1 MGTIVSEPA
10 PELQALW
17 PIGAICGPDDLCS
30 PADGTTTIR
39 YPGQGRVQNLKVPKG
54 MHLTPREFSDWEHK
68 AITLLG
74 MSGIGKT
81 TLANKLPKTEWFH
94 YSADY
99 RIGTK
104 YLEEHILDNIK
115 KQAMKVDFLRDL
127 LLGDSIY
134 ICSNIT
140 VHNLAPVSTFL
151 GKIGSHAKGGLSL
164 EEFKERQRL
173 HHEAEIAAMKDVAPF
188 IAKAREIYGYNHF
201 LNDAGGSVCELND
214 AGAIQCLADNTIIV
228 YIRADEEMEN
238 TLIQRAIDSPKPLYY
253 QERFLD
259 EKLAE
264 FMADEG
270 VAEID
275 DIDPDRFVRWMFP
288 KLVEHRRPLY
298 QALADEHGYTVESR
312 DVEQVRDEADI
323 LEMIAGALASPPA
336 GDVAAKRA

>member
-1 MGTIVSEPA
+1 
-10 PELQALW
+10 
-17 PIGAICGPDDLCS
+17 
-30 PADGTTTIR
+30 
-39 YPGQGRVQNLKVPKG
+39 
-54 MHLTPREFSDWEHK
+54 MHLTPREFANWEHK

-104 YLEEHILDNIK
+104 YLEEPILDNIK
-115 KQAMKVDFLRDL
+115 HQAMKVDFLRDL
-127 LLGDSIY
+127 LLTDSIY

-151 GKIGSHAKGGLSL
+151 GKIGDHTKGGLSL
-164 EEFKERQRL
+164 AEFKERQRL
-173 HHEAEIAAMKDVAPF
+173 HHEAEIAAMKDIAPF
-188 IAKAREIYGYNHF
+188 IAKARQIYGYNHF

-214 AGAIQCLADNTIIV
+214 AEAIQCLADNSLII
-228 YIRADEEMEN
+228 YIRADEAMEN

-259 EKLAE
+259 ERLGE
-264 FMADEG
+264 FMAADG
-270 VAEID
+270 ISEID
-275 DIDPDRFVRWMFP
+275 AIDPDKFVRWMFP

-298 QALADEHGYTVESR
+298 QGLADQHGYTVESG

-323 LEMIAGALASPPA
+323 LELITDALNKSDAVKVSTKQA
-336 GDVAAKRA
+336 

>member
-1 MGTIVSEPA
+1 MH
-10 PELQALW
+10 L
-17 PIGAICGPDDLCS
+17 S
-30 PADGTTTIR
+30 PA
-39 YPGQGRVQNLKVPKG
+39 
-54 MHLTPREFSDWEHK
+54 EFSRWEHK

-74 MSGIGKT
+74 ISGIGKT

-99 RIGTK
+99 RIGTQ

-115 KQAMKVDFLRDL
+115 KQAMQVDFLRDL
-127 LLGDSIY
+127 LRSDSIY

-151 GKIGSHAKGGLSL
+151 GKIGDRAKGGLSL

-188 IAKAREIYGYNHF
+188 IAKAREIYGYDHF

-214 AGAIQCLADNTIIV
+214 DEAIQCLADNTVII

-253 QERFLD
+253 QEHFLD
-259 EKLAE
+259 EKLGDY
-264 FMADEG
+264 MRSEG
-270 VAEID
+270 IGEID
-275 DIDPDRFVRWMFP
+275 NIDPDKFVRWMFP
-288 KLVEHRRPLY
+288 KLVAHRRPLY
-298 QALADEHGYTVESR
+298 QALADRYGYTVESR
-312 DVEQVRDEADI
+312 DVERVRDEADI
-323 LEMIAGALASPPA
+323 LELIANALDKPDTRNLSVKQA
-336 GDVAAKRA
+336 

>member
-1 MGTIVSEPA
+1 
-10 PELQALW
+10 
-17 PIGAICGPDDLCS
+17 
-30 PADGTTTIR
+30 
-39 YPGQGRVQNLKVPKG
+39 
-54 MHLTPREFSDWEHK
+54 MHLTPKEFRNWKHR

-104 YLEEHILDNIK
+104 YLEEPILDNIK

-127 LLGDSIY
+127 LRSDSIY

-151 GKIGSHAKGGLSL
+151 GKIGNRDKGGLSL
-164 EEFKERQRL
+164 AEFKERQRL
-173 HHEAEIAAMKDVAPF
+173 HHEAEVAAMKDVAAF
-188 IAKAREIYGYNHF
+188 IAKAQEIYGYAHF

-214 AGAIQCLADNTIIV
+214 DEAVGSLADNTLIV
-228 YIRADEEMEN
+228 YIRADEQMEN

-253 QERFLD
+253 QEHFLD
-259 EKLAE
+259 EKLGEYKAS
-264 FMADEG
+264 EG
-270 VAEID
+270 IEEID

-298 QALADEHGYTVESR
+298 QALADQHGYTIDSG
-312 DVEQVRDEADI
+312 DVEKVRDEADF
-323 LEMIAGALASPPA
+323 LELVADALGKPST
-336 GDVAAKRA
+336 GDLSVKQA

>member
-1 MGTIVSEPA
+1 
-10 PELQALW
+10 
-17 PIGAICGPDDLCS
+17 
-30 PADGTTTIR
+30 
-39 YPGQGRVQNLKVPKG
+39 
-54 MHLTPREFSDWEHK
+54 MHLSPREFSEWKHK

-104 YLEEHILDNIK
+104 YLEEPILDNIK

-127 LLGDSIY
+127 LRTDSIY

-140 VHNLAPVSTFL
+140 VHNLTPVSTFL
-151 GKIGSHAKGGLSL
+151 GKIGNHDNGGLSL
-164 EEFKERQRL
+164 QEFKERQRL
-173 HHEAEIAAMKDVAPF
+173 HHDAEVAAMKDVAPF
-188 IAKAREIYGYNHF
+188 IAKAREIYGYDHF

-214 AGAIQCLADNTIIV
+214 EDAIRCLADNTLII
-228 YIRADEEMEN
+228 YIRADAEMEQ

-259 EKLAE
+259 EKLADYMKSE
-264 FMADEG
+264 ALED
-270 VAEID
+270 VD
-275 DIDPDRFVRWMFP
+275 QIDPDKFVRWMFP

-298 QALADEHGYTVESR
+298 QALADQHGYTVESS
-312 DVEQVRDEADI
+312 DVERVRDEADTI
-323 LEMIAGALASPPA
+323 ELITKALANPPTR
-336 GDVAAKRA
+336 KRSASQA

>member
-1 MGTIVSEPA
+1 
-10 PELQALW
+10 
-17 PIGAICGPDDLCS
+17 
-30 PADGTTTIR
+30 
-39 YPGQGRVQNLKVPKG
+39 
-54 MHLTPREFSDWEHK
+54 MHLTPKEFRDWDHR

-104 YLEEHILDNIK
+104 YLEEPILDNIK
-115 KQAMKVDFLRDL
+115 KEAMKVPFLREL
-127 LLGDSIY
+127 LRSDSIY

-140 VHNLAPVSTFL
+140 VHNLAPVATFL
-151 GKIGSHAKGGLSL
+151 GKIGNRDKGGLSL

-173 HHEAEIAAMKDVAPF
+173 HHEAEVAAMKDVAPF
-188 IAKAREIYGYNHF
+188 VAKAREIYGYNHF
-201 LNDAGGSVCELND
+201 LNDAGGSVCELD
-214 AGAIQCLADNTIIV
+214 DQEAIDCLAEHTLII

-264 FMADEG
+264 YMAMEG
-270 VAEID
+270 LRDVD
-275 DIDPDRFVRWMFP
+275 DIDPDRFVRWIFP

-298 QALADEHGYTVESR
+298 ETLADRYGYTVESR
-312 DVEQVRDEADI
+312 DVERVRDEADF
-323 LEMIAGALASPPA
+323 LDLVTRALDRPHDGNLSARTA
-336 GDVAAKRA
+336 

>member
-1 MGTIVSEPA
+1 MLAGRPPGRT
-10 PELQALW
+10 
-17 PIGAICGPDDLCS
+17 GAVESRTG
-30 PADGTTTIR
+30 
-39 YPGQGRVQNLKVPKG
+39 KH
-54 MHLTPREFSDWEHK
+54 MHLTPKEFRNWEHK

-104 YLEEHILDNIK
+104 YLEEPILDNIK
-115 KQAMKVDFLRDL
+115 NQAMKVDFLRDL
-127 LLGDSIY
+127 LRSDSIY

-151 GKIGSHAKGGLSL
+151 GKIGNRDKGGLSL
-164 EEFKERQRL
+164 AEFKERQRL
-173 HHEAEIAAMKDVAPF
+173 HHEAEVAAMKDVASF
-188 IAKAREIYGYNHF
+188 IDKARKIYGYNHF

-214 AGAIQCLADNTIIV
+214 AEAVASLADNTLIV

-259 EKLAE
+259 EKLGEYKASE
-264 FMADEG
+264 SID
-270 VAEID
+270 EID

-298 QALADEHGYTVESR
+298 QALADQHGYTVDSG
-312 DVEQVRDEADI
+312 DVEKVRDEADF
-323 LEMIAGALASPPA
+323 LELIADALVKPST
-336 GDVAAKRA
+336 GDLSVKQA

>member
-1 MGTIVSEPA
+1 MLAGR
-10 PELQALW
+10 L
-17 PIGAICGPDDLCS
+17 DDRRATAREWIS
-30 PADGTTTIR
+30 RIR
-39 YPGQGRVQNLKVPKG
+39 KP
-54 MHLTPREFSDWEHK
+54 MHLTPQEFSNWEHK

-74 MSGIGKT
+74 ISGIGKT

-151 GKIGSHAKGGLSL
+151 GKIGDHTKGGLSL

-214 AGAIQCLADNTIIV
+214 AAAIQCLADNTVII

-253 QERFLD
+253 QEHFLD
-259 EKLAE
+259 EKLGEYMRSEAI
-264 FMADEG
+264 D
-270 VAEID
+270 EID

-288 KLVEHRRPLY
+288 RLVEHRRPLY
-298 QALADEHGYTVESR
+298 QALADQYGYTVESS
-312 DVEQVRDEADI
+312 DVEKVRDEADI
-323 LEMIAGALASPPA
+323 LELITSALDKPPA
-336 GDVAAKRA
+336 RDFSVKQA

>member
-1 MGTIVSEPA
+1 MLAGRRGGLPA
-10 PELQALW
+10 ARTPPERIQR
-17 PIGAICGPDDLCS
+17 
-30 PADGTTTIR
+30 IR
-39 YPGQGRVQNLKVPKG
+39 IR
-54 MHLTPREFSDWEHK
+54 MHLTSREFTEWQHK

-104 YLEEHILDNIK
+104 YLEEPILDNIK

-127 LLGDSIY
+127 LRSDSIY

-151 GKIGSHAKGGLSL
+151 GKIGDHTKDGLSL

-188 IAKAREIYGYNHF
+188 IAKAREIYGYDHF
-201 LNDAGGSVCELND
+201 INDAGGSVCELND
-214 AGAIQCLADNTIIV
+214 DEAIRCLADNTLII

-253 QERFLD
+253 QEQFLD
-259 EKLAE
+259 EKLGQYMRNE
-264 FMADEG
+264 RIS
-270 VAEID
+270 EID

-288 KLVEHRRPLY
+288 KLVDHRRPLY
-298 QALADEHGYTVESR
+298 QALADRHGYTVEAR
-312 DVEQVRDEADI
+312 DVEKVRDEADI
-323 LEMIAGALASPPA
+323 LELIANVLDKPEKSDLSVKQA
-336 GDVAAKRA
+336 

>member
-1 MGTIVSEPA
+1 
-10 PELQALW
+10 
-17 PIGAICGPDDLCS
+17 
-30 PADGTTTIR
+30 
-39 YPGQGRVQNLKVPKG
+39 
-54 MHLTPREFSDWEHK
+54 MHLTPREFSNWEHK

-104 YLEEHILDNIK
+104 YLEEPILDNIK
-115 KQAMKVDFLRDL
+115 NQAMKVDFLRDL
-127 LLGDSIY
+127 LLTDSIY

-151 GKIGSHAKGGLSL
+151 GKIGDHAKGGLSL
-164 EEFKERQRL
+164 AEFKERQRL

-188 IAKAREIYGYNHF
+188 IAKARQIYGYNHF

-214 AGAIQCLADNTIIV
+214 REAIQCLADNSLII
-228 YIRADEEMEN
+228 YIRADEAMEN

-253 QERFLD
+253 QVHFLD

-264 FMADEG
+264 FMRAEE
-270 VAEID
+270 VLEID
-275 DIDPDRFVRWMFP
+275 NIDPDKFVRWMFP

-298 QALADEHGYTVESR
+298 QALADQHGYTVEST

-323 LEMIAGALASPPA
+323 LELIANALDKPSA
-336 GDVAAKRA
+336 GTNSAKQA

>member
-1 MGTIVSEPA
+1 M
-10 PELQALW
+10 
-17 PIGAICGPDDLCS
+17 D
-30 PADGTTTIR
+30 
-39 YPGQGRVQNLKVPKG
+39 
-54 MHLTPREFSDWEHK
+54 LTPREFSKWEHK

-81 TLANKLPKTEWFH
+81 TLANKLPTTEWFH

-127 LLGDSIY
+127 LRSDSIY

-151 GKIGSHAKGGLSL
+151 GKIGDHTKGGLSL

-188 IAKAREIYGYNHF
+188 IAKAREIYGYSHF

-214 AGAIQCLADNTIIV
+214 DEAIRCLADNTLIV

-259 EKLAE
+259 VKLGE
-264 FMADEG
+264 YMRSEG
-270 VAEID
+270 IGEID
-275 DIDPDRFVRWMFP
+275 DIDPDKFVRWIFP
-288 KLVEHRRPLY
+288 RLVEHRRPLY
-298 QALADEHGYTVESR
+298 QALADQYGYTVESR
-312 DVEQVRDEADI
+312 QAEQVRDEADI
-323 LEMIAGALASPPA
+323 LELITNALDTPPTRDLSVKQA
-336 GDVAAKRA
+336 

>member
-1 MGTIVSEPA
+1 
-10 PELQALW
+10 
-17 PIGAICGPDDLCS
+17 
-30 PADGTTTIR
+30 
-39 YPGQGRVQNLKVPKG
+39 
-54 MHLTPREFSDWEHK
+54 MHLTPQEFRSWEHK

-104 YLEEHILDNIK
+104 YLEEPILDNIK

-127 LLGDSIY
+127 LRSDSIY

-151 GKIGSHAKGGLSL
+151 GKIGNRDKGGLSL

-173 HHEAEIAAMKDVAPF
+173 HHEAEVAAMKDVASF

-214 AGAIQCLADNTIIV
+214 AKAVASLADNTLIV

-253 QERFLD
+253 QEHFLD
-259 EKLAE
+259 EKLGE
-264 FMADEG
+264 YKKSEG
-270 VAEID
+270 IEEID

-298 QALADEHGYTVESR
+298 QALADHHGYTVDSG
-312 DVEQVRDEADI
+312 DVENVRDEADF
-323 LEMIAGALASPPA
+323 LELVADAIAKPST
-336 GDVAAKRA
+336 GDLSVKQA

>member
-1 MGTIVSEPA
+1 
-10 PELQALW
+10 
-17 PIGAICGPDDLCS
+17 
-30 PADGTTTIR
+30 
-39 YPGQGRVQNLKVPKG
+39 
-54 MHLTPREFSDWEHK
+54 MHLTPREFSAWEHK

-127 LLGDSIY
+127 LRSDSIY

-151 GKIGSHAKGGLSL
+151 GKIGDRAKGGLSL
-164 EEFKERQRL
+164 AEFKERQRL

-188 IAKAREIYGYNHF
+188 IAKAREIYGYDHF
-201 LNDAGGSVCELND
+201 INDAGGSVCELND
-214 AGAIQCLADNTIIV
+214 DEAIRCLADNTLII

-253 QERFLD
+253 QEHFLD

-264 FMADEG
+264 YMREQSI
-270 VAEID
+270 VEID

-288 KLVEHRRPLY
+288 RLVEHRRPLY
-298 QALADEHGYTVESR
+298 QALADRYGYTVESS
-312 DVEQVRDEADI
+312 DVERVRDEADI
-323 LEMIAGALASPPA
+323 LEMIADALDKPA
-336 GDVAAKRA
+336 ERDLSVKQA